1 MYLFNLLK
9 EVEKLGYEIL
19 TYEEAREELGIE
31 PLENDEVFT
40 TYQFCYNR
48 YFIFNIEKSKNILN
62 KGLKLFLKKYKKK
75 NNIIKFE
82 KRKAL

>member
-9 EVEKLGYEIL
+9 EVEKLGYTIL

>member
-31 PLENDEVFT
+31 P
-40 TYQFCYNR
+40 
-48 YFIFNIEKSKNILN
+48 KNID
-62 KGLKLFLKKYKKK
+62 KMF
-75 NNIIKFE
+75 
-82 KRKAL
+82 

>member
-1 MYLFNLLK
+1 MCLFNLLK
-9 EVEKLGYEIL
+9 EVEKLGYTIL

>member
-1 MYLFNLLK
+1 MCLFNLLK

-82 KRKAL
+82 KRNAL

>member
-1 MYLFNLLK
+1 MCLFNLLK